1 MQSEVDTEYMVA
13 KAIADGAI
21 EASITCDT
29 KDGLRY
35 MQSSE
40 TADIY
45 RTTEPQLHFDT
56 RIK

>member
-1 MQSEVDTEYMVA
+1 MVA

-21 EASITCDT
+21 DASITCDT

-45 RTTEPQLHFDT
+45 RTVEPQMHFDT
-56 RIK
+56 RIRYA